1 MIVRFYFLIIFS
13 SFTLITFSS
22 CAQHKATTASVVN
35 TANVDYKKMQQDI
48 LYYVNKHRKE
58 KGLAALTMNNIAC
71 EEALQHSKDMANRKV
86 DFSHDGFYDR
96 MKDVKA
102 KMGPVCGFAENVA
115 YGKIGAKEVV
125 DMWLDSP
132 GHRENIEGDYALMGI
147 GIARSNDGY
156 LYFTQIFI
164 LK

>member
-1 MIVRFYFLIIFS
+1 MTVRFYFLIIFS
-13 SFTLITFSS
+13 FFTLITFSS
-22 CAQHKATTASVVN
+22 CAQHTATTASVIN

-58 KGLAALTMNNIAC
+58 KGLSALTMSDIASS
-71 EEALQHSKDMANRKV
+71 EAFKHSKDMANRSV
-86 DFSHDGFYDR
+86 DFGHDGFYDR
-96 MKDVKA
+96 MKDVKS
-102 KMGPVCGFAENVA
+102 KMGPIRGFAENVA

-132 GHRENIEGDYALMGI
+132 GHRENIEGNYALIGI
-147 GIARSNDGY
+147 GIARSSDGY